1 MHSLFWEVGVR
12 LIWASTQVRASRRS
26 YSAGNHQINIPPAA
40 CWGRIIHAVFCK
52 MVFLCIHTAALWTL
66 LCTLHNG
73 DVNMK
78 QNLQV
83 EPVMVAFI
91 SLWGTL
97 YGINMQHRELDSNI
111 WAAQEETLS
120 VLSFQRWSLGF
131 TPRSGDHAPQTSC
144 RNSFCDLKASDVFLT
159 RPFSGLFGWDASK

>member
-12 LIWASTQVRASRRS
+12 LICASTQVRASRHS
-26 YSAGNHQINIPPAA
+26 YSAGNHQINILPAA
-40 CWGRIIHAVFCK
+40 CWGRIIDAVFCK
-52 MVFLCIHTAALWTL
+52 MVFLCIRTAELWNV
-66 LCTLHNG
+66 LCIQHNG

-91 SLWGTL
+91 SFWGTL
-97 YGINMQHRELDSNI
+97 YDINMQHRELDSNV

-120 VLSFQRWSLGF
+120 VLSFHWQRHGF
-131 TPRSGDHAPQTSC
+131 TPRSGDHDRQTSC
-144 RNSFCDLKASDVFLT
+144 RNSFWDLKASDVFLT
-159 RPFSGLFGWDASK
+159 RPFSGICGWDTSR